1 MTNRER
7 FNAYIEWGEYSN
19 SELAEYIDDT
29 LRSIQDNDENPI
41 ACIDKQ
47 GRELLTEWLG
57 KEAQE

>member
-7 FNAYIEWGEYSN
+7 LEAYIEWGEYTN

-29 LRSIQDNDENPI
+29 LRSIDENPI